1 MSRIHHKVSSRLN
14 NIPEEKAQKVFKVLI
29 LAAIFI
35 TLVVRIYNI
44 EQKNVWFDEVYSWKL
59 SQESFTQIVALSSGD
74 IHPPLYYIILKI
86 WMMVFGD
93 SVFAIRFLSV
103 TLSMLSLIFI
113 YKICNLIFKDS
124 LQTFLVI
131 FLYAVSPLN
140 IYYSQEARMLNLNLL
155 LCLGSIYYF
164 IQLINNYGK
173 KNSFFYV
180 IFSFLALY
188 THYFASFI
196 IFTEFLIILFEY
208 RSKVLSKQIF
218 KKILWKIVIA
228 VLLFL
233 PWIPVFVSQTSKGQ
247 AWRSQQGIWKV
258 TVGVYEYFREMF
270 FSYYAAY
277 ESNLVIYIV
286 TVLTVFIILF
296 FIYRLIKFYKSNDRK
311 DKHLFY
317 ISLLFLVPLLIA
329 TIISFRQSILL
340 SRYLSI
346 LVPLILIAKV
356 GLYFKMKRKYLT
368 YTIILL
374 LIGSSLYGVFLHYD
388 NDFKNNDYRR
398 IIKYIEKSYKPG
410 EEIVV
415 EPHYMGWMIEYENKQ
430 GHTKLPIPTI
440 MGYTI
445 ASVRDSITNRSDEL
459 TSLWVVL
466 DYSSIDKAGYEDF
479 VDFMKTT
486 GFELIQQKSFYLIPD
501 KVRAMYFRKIPNT
514 A

>member
-1 MSRIHHKVSSRLN
+1 MNKLN
-14 NIPEEKAQKVFKVLI
+14 TKLEAKLNSIPEEKTQKVFKVLI

-44 EQKNVWFDEVYSWKL
+44 TQKNVWFDEVYSWKL
-59 SQESFTQIVALSSGD
+59 AQESFFQIIALSSGD

-93 SVFAIRFLSV
+93 SVFSIRLLSV
-103 TLSMLSLIFI
+103 VFSMVSLIFI

-124 LQTFLVI
+124 LQTFLVV

-164 IQLINNYGK
+164 ILLINNYNK
-173 KNSFFYV
+173 KNSVLYV

-208 RSKVLSKQIF
+208 RSKVLSKEMF
-218 KKILWKIVIA
+218 KKILWKIGIT

-233 PWIPVFVSQTSKGQ
+233 PWLPVFISQTTKGQ
-247 AWRSQQGIWKV
+247 SWRTQQGIWKV
-258 TVGVYEYFREMF
+258 TVGVYAYFREMF

-277 ESNLVIYIV
+277 ENNLVLYCITAV
-286 TVLTVFIILF
+286 TIFIILF
-296 FIYRLIKFYKSNDRK
+296 FIYRLIKFYSSNDRK

-317 ISLLFLVPLLIA
+317 ISLLFLIPLLIA
-329 TIISFRQSILL
+329 TIVSFRQSILL

-346 LVPLILIAKV
+346 LVPLVLIAKV
-356 GLYFKMKRKYLT
+356 GLYFKMKKKYMT

-374 LIGSSLYGVFLHYD
+374 LIGSSLYGIFLHYN

-398 IIKYIEKSYKPG
+398 VINYIEKSYRPG

-415 EPHYMGWMIEYENKQ
+415 EPHYMGWMIEYANKQ
-430 GHTKLPIPTI
+430 GETKLPVPTI

-445 ASVRDSITNRSDEL
+445 ATLRDSIVNRADNMNN
-459 TSLWVVL
+459 LWVVL
-466 DYSSIDKAGYEDF
+466 DYSSVDKTGYDDF
-479 VDFMKTT
+479 VDFMKSE
-486 GFELIQQKSFYLIPD
+486 GFEIIQQKSFYLIPD
-501 KVRAMYFRKIPNT
+501 KVRAMYFRKVPTT

>member
-1 MSRIHHKVSSRLN
+1 VNKFENKLSEELDK
-14 NIPEEKAQKVFKVLI
+14 IPDQKAQKLFQILI
-29 LAAIFI
+29 LVAIFI

-59 SQESFTQIVALSSGD
+59 AQESFIQVIGLSSGD
-74 IHPPLYYIILKI
+74 IHPPLYYIVLKI

-93 SVFAIRFLSV
+93 SVFSIRFLSV
-103 TLSMLSLIFI
+103 VFSMFSLIFI

-140 IYYSQEARMLNLNLL
+140 IYYSQEARMLNLNML

-164 IQLINNYGK
+164 ILLINNYK
-173 KNSFFYV
+173 TRYSVFYV
-180 IFSFLALY
+180 IYSFLALY

-196 IFTEFLIILFEY
+196 IFTQFLIVLFEY
-208 RSKVLSKQIF
+208 RSKVIPKELF
-218 KKILWKIVIA
+218 KKILWKIGIA

-233 PWIPVFVSQTSKGQ
+233 PWIPVFIAQTSKGQ
-247 AWRSQQGIWKV
+247 TWRTQQGIWKV
-258 TVGVYEYFREMF
+258 TVGVYDYFREMF

-277 ESNLVIYIV
+277 ESNLIIYSV
-286 TVLTVFIILF
+286 TALTIFLILF
-296 FIYRLIKFYKSNDRK
+296 FIYRLIKFYKSDDRK

-356 GLYFKMKRKYLT
+356 GLYFKIKKKYLT
-368 YTIILL
+368 YTIVIIL
-374 LIGSSLYGVFLHYD
+374 IASSLYGIFLNYD

-398 IIKYIEKSYKPG
+398 IMDYIEKTYQPG
-410 EEIVV
+410 EQIVV
-415 EPHYMGWMIEYENKQ
+415 EPHYMGWMIEYANKQ
-430 GHTKLPIPTI
+430 GETQLPVPKI

-445 ASVRDSITNRSDEL
+445 DAVKDSIKNDADSL
-459 TSLWVVL
+459 GNLWVVL
-466 DYSSIDKAGYEDF
+466 DYSAVDDNGYDEF
-479 VDFMKTT
+479 TNFMNEQ
-486 GFELIQQKSFYLIPD
+486 GFELDGQKTFYLIPD
-501 KVRAMYFRKIPNT
+501 KTMVMYFRKLEGED
-514 A
+514 

>member
-1 MSRIHHKVSSRLN
+1 MNKLHTKLETKLN
-14 NIPEEKAQKVFKVLI
+14 NLPEEKTQKLFKVLI

-44 EQKNVWFDEVYSWKL
+44 TQKNVWFDEVYSWKL
-59 SQESFTQIVALSSGD
+59 AQESFLQVIALSSGD
-74 IHPPLYYIILKI
+74 IHPPLYYIVLKI

-93 SVFAIRFLSV
+93 TVFSIRLLSV
-103 TLSMLSLIFI
+103 VFSMLSLVFI

-164 IQLINNYGK
+164 ILLINNYK
-173 KNSFFYV
+173 TRYSVFY
-180 IFSFLALY
+180 ILYTFLALY

-196 IFTEFLIILFEY
+196 LFTQFLIVLFEY
-208 RSKVLSKQIF
+208 RSKVISKEVF
-218 KKILWKIVIA
+218 KKLLWKMVIA
-228 VLLFL
+228 ILLFL
-233 PWIPVFVSQTSKGQ
+233 PWIPVFISQTSKGQ
-247 AWRSQQGIWKV
+247 SWRTQQGIWKV
-258 TVGVYEYFREMF
+258 TVGVYDYFREMF
-270 FSYYAAY
+270 FSYYASY
-277 ESNLVIYIV
+277 ESNLVLYSV
-286 TVLTVFIILF
+286 TALTIFIILF
-296 FIYRLIKFYKSNDRK
+296 FIYRLIKFYSSDDRK

-317 ISLLFLVPLLIA
+317 VSLLFLVPLLIA

-356 GLYFKMKRKYLT
+356 GLYFKMKKKYLT

-374 LIGSSLYGVFLHYD
+374 LIASSLYGIVLHYD

-398 IIKYIEKSYKPG
+398 VMDYIENSYQPG
-410 EEIVV
+410 EQIVV
-415 EPHYMGWMIEYENKQ
+415 EPHYMGWMIEYANKQ
-430 GHTKLPIPTI
+430 GETNLPVPVI

-445 ASVRDSITNRSDEL
+445 NSVRDSIARDSDSL
-459 TSLWVVL
+459 GNLWVVL
-466 DYSSIDKAGYEDF
+466 DYSAVDDSGYDEF
-479 VDFMKTT
+479 ENFMNEQ
-486 GFELIQQKSFYLIPD
+486 GFELDGQKTFYLIPD
-501 KVRAMYFRKIPNT
+501 KVKIMYFRKLGSED
-514 A
+514 